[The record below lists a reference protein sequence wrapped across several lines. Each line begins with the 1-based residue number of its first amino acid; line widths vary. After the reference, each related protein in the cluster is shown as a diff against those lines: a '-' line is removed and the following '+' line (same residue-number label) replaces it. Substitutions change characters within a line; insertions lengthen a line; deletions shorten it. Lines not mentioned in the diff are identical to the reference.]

1 MHLAGFAVY
10 NALITYTMPLRF
22 RTGVAFAVLFTVAIG
37 LHFVLTDRTLAEHYG
52 ARFGR
57 PARLILAGALVLGWV
72 LALAAAPT
80 RTLLVSLVSAFL
92 GGSILLNVFKEE
104 LPTDRR
110 SSLVWFTVGL
120 VLYGVLLAL
129 TTALAE

>member
-22 RTGVAFAVLFTVAIG
+22 RTGVAFAVLFTVAMG

-57 PARLILAGALVLGWV
+57 AARLVLVGALLLGWL
-72 LALAAAPT
+72 LALGAAPT
-80 RTLLVSLVSAFL
+80 RTLVVSLVSAFL

-110 SSLVWFTVGL
+110 SSLAWFTVGL